1 MKINKLTKNQNLRWE
16 SSRMML
22 PEHTEK
28 IISHNS
34 NKKLINKPILD
45 EQKWME
51 INDLLTIAIEDYVPV
66 YLSVY
71 HLGSITEKKCHIN
84 KYDHIEK
91 KLHIVLNGKS
101 EKISIEKII
110 DVKLS

>member
-34 NKKLINKPILD
+34 GKKLINKPILD

-71 HLGSITEKKCHIN
+71 CTGSIVEKSCHIN
-84 KYDHIEK
+84 KYDFNDK
-91 KLHIVLNGKS
+91 KLYVTLNGET
-101 EKISIEKII
+101 EKVLIENIV
-110 DVKLS
+110 DVKLA

>member
-34 NKKLINKPILD
+34 RKELIDKPILD

-66 YLSVY
+66 YLSIY
-71 HLGSITEKKCHIN
+71 HLGNVIEKKCYIN
-84 KYDHIEK
+84 KFNPITKNLSVILDTDTE
-91 KLHIVLNGKS
+91 
-101 EKISIEKII
+101 EISIKNIV
-110 DVKLS
+110 DVRMA